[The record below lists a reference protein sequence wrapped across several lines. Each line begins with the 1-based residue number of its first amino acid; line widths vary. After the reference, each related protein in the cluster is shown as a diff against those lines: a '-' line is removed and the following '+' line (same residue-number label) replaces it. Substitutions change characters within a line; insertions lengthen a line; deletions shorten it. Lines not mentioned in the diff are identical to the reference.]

1 MVNYFQFPMYSRWTR
16 HAKSFDWSPGPWRE
30 KKKRKFNR
38 SGVSLWERERERE
51 EDYTPQHV
59 HIHKYNIQTWMWWKE
74 TRWCLAFKVKRLTP
88 ISSWC
93 RPAAPSSLCS
103 KTKQTDYLLTFFE
116 LSLLGLLSD
125 KPPSHSIGRDLHI
138 DVNDHLNRRV
148 QGRYLFWLSASH
160 VKREIFSKWRK
171 KNEIIDLTTFT
182 IRIASIEKEEK
193 KGNECGRSK
202 SRVLHGSRRGNS
214 FLGVNYPKFP
224 IQLLTRIIFHSRVL
238 LNSLPTTSRFIF

>member
-1 MVNYFQFPMYSRWTR
+1 MKRNALVFGIQSQTINPDFLLMPPSSAIFPIFKNKTDKTKILFRSLTTYSRFL
-16 HAKSFDWSPGPWRE
+16 S
-30 KKKRKFNR
+30 
-38 SGVSLWERERERE
+38 
-51 EDYTPQHV
+51 
-59 HIHKYNIQTWMWWKE
+59 
-74 TRWCLAFKVKRLTP
+74 CLS
-88 ISSWC
+88 I
-93 RPAAPSSLCS
+93 
-103 KTKQTDYLLTFFE
+103 
-116 LSLLGLLSD
+116 LLGLLSD
-125 KPPSHSIGRDLHI
+125 KPPSHSIGRDLHSN
-138 DVNDHLNRRV
+138 VNDHLYRRV

-182 IRIASIEKEEK
+182 IRIASIEKKEK